1 MIGEVE
7 RIMRKLKVEQ
17 AKNRLLFGKEYP
29 VSNYVFTWPDGREIS
44 PDYVTGHFSALLKKN
59 GLEHIRFQ
67 DLRHTTA
74 SLLLSNGYQLKDIQ
88 EWLGHSD
95 ISTTANIYGH
105 LEFLTKQQT
114 AEKMSRVLRFA
125 GAQT

>member
-1 MIGEVE
+1 
-7 RIMRKLKVEQ
+7 
-17 AKNRLLFGKEYP
+17 LFIAFLTLFYQ
-29 VSNYVFTWPDGREIS
+29 NYLELSLSISTEFGTVS